1 MNEKII
7 SPLNR
12 VEGDLDLKV
21 IIDHNRVIKAYPMSR
36 LFRGIEI
43 ILRNKYP
50 MDSLV
55 ITPRIC
61 GICGASHLYATAQAL
76 DMAYNAHVPPN
87 GVRLRNVMALA
98 EMAQND
104 VRHIYLMFLIDTVN
118 KKYENLPFYKDMVLR
133 WAPYIGS
140 SYKEVVKWSKKYT
153 EIYAIF
159 GGQWPH
165 GSAMV
170 PGGVTTEPYYNDI
183 MKAKGILTHITEE
196 FLEKTVLGGPL
207 YQFLEINSLKG
218 LEQWCIDYPNG
229 DLCKIWNYGKDMGWL
244 ELGRGSNYLMSFGH
258 VPLAEKYVPGKSK
271 LIFEKGIINLENW
284 EKIDLDQNNILEF
297 VSNSYYTY
305 YEGEKIGL
313 HPFDGET
320 NPLPPNINSSKYTFT
335 KACRYKLGNSLIA
348 PEVGAIS
355 MLTVGG
361 NSLMVDLV
369 RRFKSNVLLREIA
382 RIIRLALIHKIIM
395 NELNDFDVNK
405 PAYKKP
411 DEVNNTRGYGMLEAP
426 RGSLG
431 HWIVIRDGK
440 IYNYQIVTP
449 TQINIGPEDPF
460 GNLSHLSLSL
470 IGTEVN
476 DVDNPIEVAHIVR
489 SHDACMVCNVHF
501 FDSGMEKLV
510 IRL

>member
-21 IIDHNRVIKAYPMSR
+21 IIENNRVIRAYPMSR

-76 DMAYNAHVPPN
+76 DMAYNAYVPPN

-104 VRHIYLMFLIDTVN
+104 VRHTYLMFLIDTVN

-140 SYKEVVKWSKKYT
+140 SYKEAVKWSKKYT

-170 PGGVTTEPYYNDI
+170 PGGVTTDPYYNDI
-183 MKAKGILTHITEE
+183 MKAKGILTHITVE

-207 YQFLEINSLKG
+207 YQFLEINSLNG
-218 LEQWCIDYPNG
+218 LEQWCTDYPNG

-258 VPLAEKYVPGKSK
+258 VPLAEKYVPGNSK
-271 LIFEKGIINLENW
+271 LMFDKGIINLENW

-297 VSNSYYTY
+297 VSSSYYTY
-305 YEGEKIGL
+305 DEGEKIGL

-320 NPLPPNINSSKYTFT
+320 KPLPPNASSSKYTFT
-335 KACRYKLGNSLIA
+335 KAFRYKLGNSLIA

-395 NELNDFDVNK
+395 DELNDYDINK

-411 DEVNNTRGYGMLEAP
+411 DEVNTTRGYGMLEAP

-431 HWIVIRDGK
+431 HWIVIKEGK

-449 TQINIGPEDPF
+449 TQINMGPEDPF

-470 IGTEVN
+470 LGTEVN
-476 DVDNPIEVAHIVR
+476 DVNNPIEVAHVVR

-501 FDSGMEKLV
+501 FDSGLEKMV